1 MTDFLPCHIYIMAK
15 TGRKTEQTSSAEG
28 LWQKTKH
35 QVKNVWLCWSNSFAV
50 ITNQSKNM
58 FNENNISKLERDA
71 VKRLCHTDLVCF
83 TNGTLCTEKYTSHSC
98 VTVSSSSMQR
108 RVTVLQN
115 TRQSRHSFNGRFS
128 RTTWAIWHQKSQTN
142 LDFAGQ
148 MLFLTRNRR
157 RQSTKGNTATKPQ
170 KWKFDKSA
178 TYPLTVKL

>member
-1 MTDFLPCHIYIMAK
+1 MSHFYHGKDW
-15 TGRKTEQTSSAEG
+15 RRTERTSSAEG

-71 VKRLCHTDLVCF
+71 MKTLCHTDLVCF

-108 RVTVLQN
+108 RVTVLQK
-115 TRQSRHSFNGRFS
+115 TRQSRHLFNSLFS
-128 RTTWAIWHQKSQTN
+128 RTTWAIRHFT
-142 LDFAGQ
+142 GQ
-148 MLFLTRNRR
+148 MLFLTHNRWR
-157 RQSTKGNTATKPQ
+157 SMHWRQHCNKTTQMKT
-170 KWKFDKSA
+170 DKSA
-178 TYPLTVKL
+178 TCPLTVKL